1 MGDLIPKLILTGL
14 AASIS
19 PVAVMILITVL
30 SRKDAKRNSLL
41 WLLGFTLTL
50 FALGFAGVYLLS
62 AGGSGGTSD
71 LDAYIDISLGA
82 LCLLAIPFDLLRSK
96 KSGGPKVEGEMSV
109 KRAFFLGCISMLVN
123 SSTFI
128 IFISGLHEISRSNLM
143 VLEEIISLVILTV
156 FTLTTVLVPIALY
169 FLFPSRSERALA
181 ALQGWLTK
189 HKKVIGTATLLIFG
203 VYLLVEGLRGIF

>member
-14 AASIS
+14 AASMS

-30 SRKDAKRNSLL
+30 SRKNAKRNSLL

-71 LDAYIDISLGA
+71 IDAYIDIALGA

-96 KSGGPKVEGEMSV
+96 KDGGPKVKGDMNV
-109 KRAFFLGCISMLVN
+109 RGAFLLGCVSMLIN

-128 IFISGLHEISRSNLM
+128 IFVSGLHEISRSNLE
-143 VLEEIISLVILTV
+143 VLEDIVSLAILTF
-156 FTLTTVLVPIALY
+156 FTLTTVLIPIALY

-181 ALQGWLTK
+181 TLQGWLTK
-189 HKKVIGTATLLIFG
+189 HKKVIGIITLLIFG
-203 VYLLVEGLRGIF
+203 VYLVVKGLTGVF

>member
-30 SRKDAKRNSLL
+30 SRKNAKRNSLL

-71 LDAYIDISLGA
+71 IDAYIDIALGA
-82 LCLLAIPFDLLRSK
+82 LCLLAIPFDLLRGK
-96 KSGGPKVEGEMSV
+96 KSGEPKVEGEMSV
-109 KRAFFLGCISMLVN
+109 KRAFSLGCISMLIN

-128 IFISGLHEISRSNLM
+128 IFISGLHEISRSNLV
-143 VLEEIISLVILTV
+143 VLEEIISLAILTV
-156 FTLTTVLVPIALY
+156 FTLTTVLIPIAIY
-169 FLFPSRSERALA
+169 FVFPSRSERALA
-181 ALQGWLTK
+181 ALEGWLTK
-189 HKKVIGTATLLIFG
+189 HKKLIGTATLLVFG
-203 VYLLVEGLRGIF
+203 AYLVIKGLTAVV